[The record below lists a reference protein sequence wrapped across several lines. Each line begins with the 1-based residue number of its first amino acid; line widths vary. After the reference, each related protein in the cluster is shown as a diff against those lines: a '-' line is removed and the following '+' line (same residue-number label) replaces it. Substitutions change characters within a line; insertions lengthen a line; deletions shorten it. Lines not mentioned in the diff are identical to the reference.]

1 MVPELGKDP
10 LEEFKEILNDPLKH
24 LDDDKD
30 EKDEKEKI
38 KEDGPESGSQMLM
51 SMEKQRREMI
61 EQKYQKRVQEE

>member
-30 EKDEKEKI
+30 EKKEKEEKV
-38 KEDGPESGSQMLM
+38 EGPESGS
-51 SMEKQRREMI
+51 
-61 EQKYQKRVQEE
+61 